1 MKRMKRTIFLSAA
14 VAAALS
20 MGAALPCRAGATWW
34 AVPAM
39 SGVQRLPDSIP
50 ADGNLSGDGSETNY
64 SGNGASFSYCL
75 SSDAAPE
82 GSEGCIAA
90 RPVFDARKPLIL
102 AKRTPGIGQGSVVGF
117 EDRLLEATD
126 FFGRPRVKHV
136 SRQGVADID
145 IGAAESEY
153 LLKGLRIHF
162 R

>member
-1 MKRMKRTIFLSAA
+1 MVVRNCI
-14 VAAALS
+14 
-20 MGAALPCRAGATWW
+20 
-34 AVPAM
+34 
-39 SGVQRLPDSIP
+39 I
-50 ADGNLSGDGSETNY
+50 DGNLNGDGTETNY
-64 SGNGASFSYCL
+64 WGNGASFSYCL
-75 SSDAAPE
+75 SSDVAPE